1 MRTAFFLVTL
11 AFATSTFATEFYAKI
26 DAVDC
31 KIENGVMTRKY
42 TFGKEFKASTTETKM
57 VKLEGL
63 APFIE
68 KAIAT
73 ARDIE
78 APAGAEYVYSMKHEG
93 KLYHLAVD
101 DSRESMSLIRMISN
115 ICR

>member
-1 MRTAFFLVTL
+1 MKMALTLAAFILTSS
-11 AFATSTFATEFYAKI
+11 AFATDFYAKI
-26 DAVDC
+26 DVIDC
-31 KIENGVMTRKY
+31 KIENGVVTRTH
-42 TFGKEFKASTTETKM
+42 TFGKEFKGSATETKT

-73 ARDIE
+73 ARELDPSE
-78 APAGAEYVYSMKHEG
+78 TEYVYSMKHEG
-93 KLYHLAVD
+93 KTYNLSVN
-101 DSRESMSLIRMISN
+101 DSRESQAIIRMITG